1 MKTFVSTI
9 KLQRSKRNY
18 MVAINASDAF
28 VDQIKGMQNPFN
40 KNSLLKS
47 LEMTSADVFLLN
59 VSPAKKF
66 INRVFSRLNEQN
78 RIIAIDPI
86 FGSGIID
93 EGSIEPLDSG
103 SIIMYRDGSF
113 RIRFDIHNGKFVWE
127 TGRLTLKDGNIE
139 IVASAEVVESDIDE
153 PIEKVETA
161 EQF

>member
-1 MKTFVSTI
+1 MKTFITTI

-18 MVAINASDAF
+18 MVAINTSDVF
-28 VDQIKGMQNPFN
+28 VDQINGMQTPFT

-66 INRVFSRLNEQN
+66 INRVFNRLNEQN
-78 RIIAIDPI
+78 RIVAIDPL
-86 FGSGIID
+86 FGSGIIE

-113 RIRFDIHNGKFVWE
+113 RVRFDIHNGKFVWE
-127 TGRLTLKDGNIE
+127 SERLTFKDGNIE
-139 IVASAEVVESDIDE
+139 MVSSAPVVESDIDE
-153 PIEKVETA
+153 PIEKFEST